1 LSISTKF
8 NIIDE
13 LQKLFRLSS
22 IDKDSIDT
30 HAEQEDLDQIL
41 QSSVPG
47 LVSKSKRRS
56 DAATVQG
63 RSTHD
68 GSATGHKLLAE
79 PSVFNMSIL
88 LPPSL
93 AFLQRLK
100 NIVPPSSDIIISTLT
115 SFLDDFLVNV
125 FHPQLD
131 ETVTELCSQTL
142 IELDAFQ
149 EDRQWSQ
156 HARKPIFKV
165 RQSLSHRGLI
175 AEIRRVPRHSLA
187 SSALSARCWI
197 LSRRIRL
204 SLSSSSRR
212 W

>member
-1 LSISTKF
+1 MYSGSITPLTKC
-8 NIIDE
+8 
-13 LQKLFRLSS
+13 QKLFRLSS

-47 LVSKSKRRS
+47 LVSRSKRRS
-56 DAATVQG
+56 DTATVQG
-63 RSTHD
+63 RSTHN
-68 GSATGHKLLAE
+68 GSAAGHKLLAE

-93 AFLQRLK
+93 DFLQRLK
-100 NIVPPSSDIIISTLT
+100 DIVPPSSDIVISTLT

-131 ETVTELCSQTL
+131 ETVTELCSQTF

-149 EDRQWSQ
+149 EDQQWSQ

-165 RQSLSHRGLI
+165 RQSLLHSGLI
-175 AEIRRVPRHSLA
+175 AKNR
-187 SSALSARCWI
+187 
-197 LSRRIRL
+197 
-204 SLSSSSRR
+204 
-212 W
+212 

>member
-1 LSISTKF
+1 MFK
-8 NIIDE
+8 
-13 LQKLFRLSS
+13 LSS
-22 IDKDSIDT
+22 INKDSIDT

-47 LVSKSKRRS
+47 LVSKPKRRS
-56 DAATVQG
+56 DTATDHG

-68 GSATGHKLLAE
+68 GSATGHKLLVE

-100 NIVPPSSDIIISTLT
+100 DVVPPSSDIVISTLT

-131 ETVTELCSQTL
+131 ETVTELCSQTFV
-142 IELDAFQ
+142 ELDAFQ
-149 EDRQWSQ
+149 EDPHWSQ

-165 RQSLSHRGLI
+165 RQDLSHI
-175 AEIRRVPRHSLA
+175 KA
-187 SSALSARCWI
+187 
-197 LSRRIRL
+197 
-204 SLSSSSRR
+204 
-212 W
+212 

>member
-1 LSISTKF
+1 M
-8 NIIDE
+8 
-13 LQKLFRLSS
+13 QKLFKLSS
-22 IDKDSIDT
+22 VDKGSLET
-30 HAEQEDLDQIL
+30 SAEQEDLDHIL

-56 DAATVQG
+56 DTITNHS

-100 NIVPPSSDIIISTLT
+100 DIVPPSSGIVVSTLT

-131 ETVTELCSQTL
+131 ETVTELCSQTF

-149 EDRQWSQ
+149 EDPQWSQ

-165 RQSLSHRGLI
+165 CQDLSHEGMI
-175 AEIRRVPRHSLA
+175 AEIYRVPRRSLA
-187 SSALSARCWI
+187 SSALSARCLI
-197 LSRRIRL
+197 LSHRIRP
-204 SLSSSSRR
+204 SLSSSSRK